1 MLMIVSVVACGLLA
15 NPQHALYRRRLIFEP
30 ARNVLLVVS
39 SSPSPTVSFPS
50 TTSDIWIQLQATLI
64 CVGRTLFQV
73 RELNY
78 GVDVGV
84 GTPGRIVDLMKR
96 GALNL
101 SKVQFVVLDEADQM
115 LQVGFV

>member
-1 MLMIVSVVACGLLA
+1 MNGKRKK
-15 NPQHALYRRRLIFEP
+15 RRTPFSPPELGK
-30 ARNVLLVVS
+30 LVVS
-39 SSPSPTVSFPS
+39 SPPSPTVSFPS

-78 GVDVGV
+78 GVDVAV
-84 GTPGRIVDLMKR
+84 GTPGRIVDLIKR

-101 SKVQFVVLDEADQM
+101 SKLQFVVLDEADQM